1 MARSGASK
9 GAKKIKPFD
18 EQDTKLAMGGF
29 VKRVGEPISVGE
41 MIQGLKIIDDT
52 ETNPLKKQLRQ
63 KRMGRSNPLKG
74 V

>member
-1 MARSGASK
+1 M
-9 GAKKIKPFD
+9 AKKTKNIKPFD
-18 EQDTKLAMGGF
+18 EQDTRLAMGGF
-29 VKRVGEPISVGE
+29 VKNVGDPISVGE
-41 MIQGLKIIDDT
+41 MIQGLKIIDAT